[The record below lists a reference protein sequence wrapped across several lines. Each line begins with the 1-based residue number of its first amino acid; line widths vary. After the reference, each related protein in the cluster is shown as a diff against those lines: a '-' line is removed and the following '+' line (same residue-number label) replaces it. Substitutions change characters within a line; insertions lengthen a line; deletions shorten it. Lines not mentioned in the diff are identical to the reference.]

1 MIPPDHHASPQ
12 LDPRQLI
19 LRKKMSSHLDA
30 VTKSRPTNDQGRY
43 AQMIAANRDWIIRE
57 QPVRT
62 LPLSLT
68 QLIKIGT
75 RELGNALIEETRQL
89 NNRYA
94 GSSFRDVEALLT
106 GDSACLDLHQRIL
119 QWSEN
124 VAEQINYKLRHRGK
138 DDPFGTF
145 DHAYRTIVAP
155 LDTELVHG
163 SDRLYMHVWTCVV
176 DMLPYKLWD
185 ALIAAPAHL
194 RIDHDASIRHLSILV
209 PSKHVAHRFDK
220 KAIMATLSLYGIEA
234 AAYLKSVVCDPLLE
248 MLVQDIGVP
257 DSETQRARYE
267 EMFADV
273 LEAAPYLIASDRSE
287 RFMFDLPGLGGVA
300 AFQFIVGL
308 SCAQFV
314 FADDADSLRHGLRTA
329 FARGAL
335 TIGYDGTMSV
345 YMHPWLTLG
354 SIYGAQRGQMIAYWL
369 LTQVHSRITTD
380 YLKIERYFLHADEP
394 TGACEGEDAVVEE
407 SLAFVALA
415 KAAPGNCIDEE
426 QGGQSSSTVLEEQRS
441 ALPQLRQRYFFKLLT
456 RCGVRI
462 EQGKGSEIKLLR
474 EGGRPFRLG
483 NHYGSNP
490 TIPSFLARNILKR
503 LEITRDEWL
512 NALAIG

>member
-1 MIPPDHHASPQ
+1 MITPDQHASPR
-12 LDPRQLI
+12 LDPRHLI

-30 VTKSRPTNDQGRY
+30 VTKSRPTSDQGRY

-57 QPVRT
+57 QPIRA

-75 RELGNALIEETRQL
+75 RDLGNALIEETRQL

-94 GSSFRDVEALLT
+94 GSSFRDVEAQLA
-106 GDSACLDLHQRIL
+106 GDPACLDLQQRIL
-119 QWSEN
+119 DWSED
-124 VAEQINYKLRHRGK
+124 VAAQINYKLRHRGQ

-145 DHAYRTIVAP
+145 DHAYRTIVSP

-163 SDRLYMHVWTCVV
+163 SDRLYMHVWTGVV

-185 ALIAAPAHL
+185 ALIAAPGHV
-194 RIDHDASIRHLSILV
+194 RIDHDASIRHLPTLV

-220 KAIMATLSLYGIEA
+220 KAITEMLGFYGIEC
-234 AAYLKSVVCDPLLE
+234 AAYLKAVIFDPLLE
-248 MLVQDIGVP
+248 VLAQDPGMPAP
-257 DSETQRARYE
+257 DAQRAQYDQ
-267 EMFADV
+267 MFADI

-287 RFMFDLPGLGGVA
+287 RFMFDLPGSGCVA
-300 AFQFIVGL
+300 AFQFIAGS

-314 FADDADSLRHGLRTA
+314 FADDEDSLRRGLRTTS
-329 FARGAL
+329 ARGAL
-335 TIGYDGTMSV
+335 MIAYDGTMSIF
-345 YMHPWLTLG
+345 MHPWRTLE

-369 LTQVHSRITTD
+369 LTQVHARITTD
-380 YLKIERYFLHADEP
+380 YLKIERYFLHADEL
-394 TGACEGEDAVVEE
+394 TQACEGEDAVFEE

-415 KAAPGNCIDEE
+415 KAAPGNGIGEKR
-426 QGGQSSSTVLEEQRS
+426 GPQSLSTVLEEHRS

-456 RCGVRI
+456 CCGVRI

-490 TIPSFLARNILKR
+490 TIPAFLASNILKR

-512 NALAIG
+512 DALAIG